1 MNARSIDL
9 DTLRRDLGTSEQD
22 AYVRAM
28 AVRADTG
35 WGLHHCW
42 ALIGAE
48 PPQWS
53 ETLWQ
58 YQDHAFVAC
67 RVPAA
72 VLAVLCSPEAGSA
85 LALGPLTVSVPAATG
100 PAYKNRHPS
109 YARHERAPLPV
120 PAVDVTIAP
129 ADRGSR
135 NVTQTILVGEGVP
148 SFPEPNSAWRAFFE
162 GDYSLIG
169 AQGPPDDLARLRFA
183 EGGAW
188 LGRVH
193 VTPTQLVVAVEGSSA
208 NGAEL
213 ELFGESERSSR
224 RLEAPGE
231 VTFPLAHGLPA
242 HAWLWLKRDT
252 TWLDYRSIDPGSGWT
267 GDLDR
272 AGVEIEMPV
281 EPQAHIEALIA
292 SGEGPCVEFKEC
304 LPTKQSR
311 RTLKTVVAFA
321 NGDGGTMVFGIN
333 RDEVTVTGVTEDN
346 PPTKLRDHLV
356 DLVRGTVIPMPH
368 VEARDYRIDD
378 KLILVLEVSPGMHPP
393 YGLSTPDTRDKPEYF
408 VRRGAST
415 FPAQPNDL
423 NEAVLSR
430 RHIEGDT
437 SSGFTRFRPARTGA

>member
-1 MNARSIDL
+1 MNVRSIDL
-9 DTLRRDLGTSEQD
+9 DTLRRDLETSEQD

-28 AVRADTG
+28 AVRAGTG
-35 WGLHHCW
+35 WGLYHCW

-53 ETLWQ
+53 EVLWE

-72 VLAVLCSPEAGSA
+72 VLAGLCSPEAGSA
-85 LALGPLTVSVPAATG
+85 LALGPLAVSVPAASG
-100 PAYKNRHPS
+100 PAHQSRHPS

-120 PAVDVTIAP
+120 PAADVTIAP

-135 NVTQTILVGEGVP
+135 NVPQTMLVGEGVP

-162 GDYSLIG
+162 GDFSLIG
-169 AQGPPDDLARLRFA
+169 AQGVPDDLARLRFA
-183 EGGAW
+183 EGCAW

-193 VTPTQLVVAVEGSSA
+193 VTPTQLVVAVEGSHV

-213 ELFGESERSSR
+213 ELFGESGRSSR
-224 RLEAPGE
+224 RLEAAGE
-231 VTFPLAHGLPA
+231 VTFPLAQGLPA
-242 HAWLWLKRDT
+242 HAWLWLKRGT
-252 TWLDYRSIDPGSGWT
+252 TWLDYRSIDPRSGWT

-272 AGVEIEMPV
+272 AGVEIEVPV

-292 SGEGPCVEFKEC
+292 SGEGPHVEFKEY

-311 RTLKTVVAFA
+311 RTLKTVAAFA

-333 RDEVTVTGVTEDN
+333 RDEVTVTGVIEDK

-368 VEARDYRIDD
+368 VEARDYRIEG
-378 KLILVLEVSPGMHPP
+378 KLILVLEVSPGTHPP
-393 YGLSTPDTRDKPEYF
+393 YGLSTPETRDKPEYF

-423 NEAVLSR
+423 SEAVLSR
-430 RHIEGDT
+430 RRTEGDA
-437 SSGFTRFRPARTGA
+437 SSRFAG